1 MKRLFAGL
9 ARRRLQS
16 MPAEPP
22 SPELQEANA
31 AFIEALVSRSSRDAQ
46 AAYRVIARY
55 ARPEPPISAAER
67 AKRDL
72 RTKALVKLIVALRE
86 RREQDARGV
95 VRPPP
100 EPEQQVQAKATME
113 RFRRWLAGDDSAGP
127 FE

>member
-22 SPELQEANA
+22 SPEQQEANG
-31 AFIEALVSRSSRDAQ
+31 AFLEALVSRNCRDAQ

-72 RTKALVKLIVALRE
+72 RTKALLKWI
-86 RREQDARGV
+86 DAVIPRSPCITASK
-95 VRPPP
+95 R
-100 EPEQQVQAKATME
+100 T
-113 RFRRWLAGDDSAGP
+113 RLAPDGDRMGTNPVPD
-127 FE
+127 

>member
-22 SPELQEANA
+22 SPEQQEAKV
-31 AFIEALVSRSSRDAQ
+31 AFFEAVVSRSYRDAQ

-67 AKRDL
+67 AKRAL
-72 RTKALVKLIVALRE
+72 RTKALLKWIDAMRELRHH
-86 RREQDARGV
+86 
-95 VRPPP
+95 
-100 EPEQQVQAKATME
+100 
-113 RFRRWLAGDDSAGP
+113 AGGQP
-127 FE
+127 LHPIYP